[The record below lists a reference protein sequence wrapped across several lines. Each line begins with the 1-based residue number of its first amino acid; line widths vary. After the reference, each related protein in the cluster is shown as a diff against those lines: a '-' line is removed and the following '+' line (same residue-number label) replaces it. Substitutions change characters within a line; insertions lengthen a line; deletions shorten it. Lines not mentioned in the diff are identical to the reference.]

1 MKHIHSSKFTAED
14 LAVIGK
20 GLAAL
25 GELGITLLLRDPL
38 PVMCDHGPY
47 RLYQWEVIT
56 RDDGPFDC
64 GKFEALLLGLNS
76 EGKFKPQVYSVEDYP
91 TEYGNF
97 TQYYITVFI

>member
-20 GLAAL
+20 VLAAL

-38 PVMCDHGPY
+38 PVMWDHGPY

-76 EGKFKPQVYSVEDYP
+76 EGKCKPQVYSVEDYP

>member
-1 MKHIHSSKFTAED
+1 MSGRSSFNSED

-20 GLAAL
+20 VLAAL
-25 GELGITLLLRDPL
+25 GELGITLLLRE
-38 PVMCDHGPY
+38 PVPTMWDYGPH

-56 RDDGPFDC
+56 RDDEPLDSVIL
-64 GKFEALLLGLNS
+64 EARLLEFNVS
-76 EGKFKPQVYSVEDYP
+76 GKFKPQVYSVEDYP

>member
-20 GLAAL
+20 VLASL
-25 GELGITLLLRDPL
+25 GELGITLLLRDPV
-38 PVMCDHGPY
+38 PVMWDYGPH

-56 RDDGPFDC
+56 RNDDPIGTQAIEDLLGAVNSV
-64 GKFEALLLGLNS
+64 GKFR
-76 EGKFKPQVYSVEDYP
+76 PQVYSVEDYP
-91 TEYGNF
+91 TEYCKF

>member
-1 MKHIHSSKFTAED
+1 MYSNLKFNNED

-20 GLAAL
+20 VLATL
-25 GELGITLLLRDPL
+25 GELGITLLLQG
-38 PVMCDHGPY
+38 PVPIMWDYGPH

-56 RDDGPFDC
+56 RDDDPFDC

-76 EGKFKPQVYSVEDYP
+76 EGKFEPQVYSVEDYP

-97 TQYYITVFI
+97 TRYYITVFI

>member
-1 MKHIHSSKFTAED
+1 MYSNLKFNNED

-20 GLAAL
+20 VLATL
-25 GELGITLLLRDPL
+25 GELGITLLLRDPV
-38 PVMCDHGPY
+38 PVMWDYGPH

-56 RDDGPFDC
+56 RNDEPIGTQAIED
-64 GKFEALLLGLNS
+64 LLGAVNS
-76 EGKFKPQVYSVEDYP
+76 VGNFRPQVYSVEDSP